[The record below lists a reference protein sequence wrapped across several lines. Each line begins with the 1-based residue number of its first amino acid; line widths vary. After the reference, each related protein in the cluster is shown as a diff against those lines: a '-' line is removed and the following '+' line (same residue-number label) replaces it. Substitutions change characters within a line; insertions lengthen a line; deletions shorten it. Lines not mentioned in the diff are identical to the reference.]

1 MSMPRV
7 VRTGMGSGISG
18 RGGTLHRPG
27 PTKRGFGGAECR
39 DDRPGPVPAV
49 MRIAMLQSHMSRRR
63 HLAILVSAMSIIG
76 TLGVHA
82 AASAAGRDADLEASI
97 LTAKPAVVLVSTEV
111 GAEVGVNCGSSHV
124 QTVRPEPLSTTGS
137 GFIIHPDGYI
147 VTNGHVVENVSGMN
161 EQALVAEFV
170 WAAVGQACGPALNRL
185 PERTRVARLRAIAA
199 DPGNRSRVR
208 LVKTLRVHLAS
219 GKTDAAEVKAYSP
232 SIKPDAPAAGS
243 AVSGGRDGGVA
254 PSGKDVA
261 ILKIDERN
269 LPTIRLAPTSKGLQ
283 LGEQLFILGYPGVVL
298 NHDFLSRG
306 SQLEASVTSGRV
318 SGFKFDIGDHRV
330 IQTDTSI
337 TWGSSGGPACNVRG
351 EAIGVATFISTT
363 TEGDEA
369 IQGFNFLIPVDSVL
383 AFSHQIGVPLGV
395 DSPFQ
400 HAWERGVQAYF
411 QGDYPRSVANLAV
424 ADRLVPG
431 FPDVRRLHGDAQLRL
446 ERAPGSSVR
455 RLALGVGLGVGVG
468 VALLILGVRAAA
480 RRRRQRSRV
489 RRIGPAEIRGRLE
502 AGAPVALLD
511 ARRKEQYETS
521 PVQAAGALRY
531 DADHPDV
538 RTLTVRVGANGEVVA
553 YCDCPDE
560 TSSTN
565 VALQLM
571 RAGYTRV
578 AVVRGGFPALL
589 AAGVEVEPKDVAP
602 PTAAA
607 GSVGGGP
614 QEVAASH
621 PA

>member
-1 MSMPRV
+1 MPN
-7 VRTGMGSGISG
+7 
-18 RGGTLHRPG
+18 
-27 PTKRGFGGAECR
+27 
-39 DDRPGPVPAV
+39 
-49 MRIAMLQSHMSRRR
+49 AMLRSHMSPRR
-63 HLAILVSAMSIIG
+63 HLAILVSALSLIG
-76 TLGVHA
+76 TIGVQA
-82 AASAAGRDADLEASI
+82 AASTAGRDADLEASI
-97 LTAKPAVVLVSTEV
+97 LAAKPAVVLVS
-111 GAEVGVNCGSSHV
+111 AEVNAEVAVDCGNGRA
-124 QTVRPEPLSTTGS
+124 QTVRPEPLSMTGS
-137 GFIIHPDGYI
+137 GFVIHPEGYI
-147 VTNGHVVENVSGMN
+147 ATNGHVVENVYGTN
-161 EQALVAEFV
+161 EQKLVAEFV
-170 WAAVGQACGPALNRL
+170 RDAVGRACGPVFSRL
-185 PERTRVARLRAIAA
+185 PDTVRTERLRAIAA

-243 AVSGGRDGGVA
+243 VVSGGRAGGVA
-254 PSGKDVA
+254 QSGKDVA
-261 ILKIDERN
+261 ILKIDEHN
-269 LPTIRLAPTSKGLQ
+269 LPTIRLAPTSKDLQ

-337 TWGSSGGPACNVRG
+337 TWGSSGGPACNARG

-363 TEGDEA
+363 TEGDQA

-383 AFSHQIGVPLGV
+383 ALSHQIGLTPGA

-400 HAWERGVQAYF
+400 QAWERGVQSYIR
-411 QGDYPRSVANLAV
+411 GDYSRSVASLAV
-424 ADRLVPG
+424 AERLMPG
-431 FPDVRRLHGDAQLRL
+431 FPDVRRLRGEAQLRL
-446 ERAPGSSVR
+446 ERAPGVPVR
-455 RLALGVGLGVGVG
+455 RLALGVGLGVGVTA
-468 VALLILGVRAAA
+468 ALLILGVRTVA
-480 RRRRQRSRV
+480 RRRMQRGRV
-489 RRIGPAEIRGRLE
+489 RRLSPDEIRGRLE

-511 ARRKEQYETS
+511 ARRKEQYEKS

-538 RTLTVRVGANGEVVA
+538 RTLAVRVGPDGEVIA

-578 AVVRGGFPALL
+578 SVVRGGFPALM
-589 AAGVEVEPKDVAP
+589 AAGVAVEPKDVTP

-607 GSVGGGP
+607 GPVGDDP

-621 PA
+621 PV